1 MMVLIASIIFGGSVI
16 GMGTMLYQKI
26 PALVKLSEVVE
37 KDEKKNLILV
47 IKNKVKEID
56 FIKDF
61 SYEMFLQKILSKIR
75 ILTLKT
81 DSKTSNWLQKLREKS
96 KNKKVLDDDKYW
108 DELGKST
115 KK

>member
-1 MMVLIASIIFGGSVI
+1 MMALIASIVFGGSVI

-26 PALVKLSEVVE
+26 PVLVKLPKVVE

-47 IKNKVKEID
+47 IKNKVKEIE

-75 ILTLKT
+75 VLTLKT
-81 DSKTSNWLQKLREKS
+81 DSRTSNWLQKLREKS
-96 KNKKVLDDDKYW
+96 KNKKILDDDKYW
-108 DELGKST
+108 DELGRST

>member
-1 MMVLIASIIFGGSVI
+1 MMALIASIIFGGSII

-26 PALVKLSEVVE
+26 PSLIKLPEVIE

-47 IKNKVKEID
+47 IKNKVKEIE
-56 FIKDF
+56 FVKDF

-75 ILTLKT
+75 VLTLKT
-81 DSKTSNWLQKLREKS
+81 DSKTSSWLQKLREKS

-108 DELGKST
+108 DEVRRST

>member
-1 MMVLIASIIFGGSVI
+1 MIALIASIIFGGSVV

-26 PALVKLSEVVE
+26 PALVKLPKVVE
-37 KDEKKNLILV
+37 KDEKRNLILV
-47 IKNKVKEID
+47 IKNKVKEIE

-61 SYEMFLQKILSKIR
+61 SYEMFLQKTLSKIR
-75 ILTLKT
+75 VLTLKT
-81 DSKTSNWLQKLREKS
+81 DSKTSGWLQKLREKS

-108 DELGKST
+108 DEVGGST